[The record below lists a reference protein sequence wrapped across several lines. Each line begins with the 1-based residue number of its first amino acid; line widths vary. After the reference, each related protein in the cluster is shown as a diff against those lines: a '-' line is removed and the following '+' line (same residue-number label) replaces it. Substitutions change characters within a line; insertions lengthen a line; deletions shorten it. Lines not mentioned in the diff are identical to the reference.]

1 MNNSLYMFLVNYLFQ
16 NQNVN
21 MTINTQTVTCNY
33 DPLKGG
39 YWSNNPI
46 VCEPLTCLNPLP
58 SPDPSGAA
66 KNIVYS
72 PNPVT
77 NQQYQTTI
85 NFTCPANLTLPTII
99 SSNFSFN
106 YNVASGMIY
115 NVSAFCD
122 IDR

>member
-1 MNNSLYMFLVNYLFQ
+1 
-16 NQNVN
+16 

-33 DPLKGG
+33 DPTKGG

-46 VCEPLTCLNPLP
+46 VCEPLTCLYPLP
-58 SPDPSGAA
+58 VPDPTGAT
-66 KNIVYS
+66 KKIVYS

-106 YNVASGMIY
+106 YNVASGFIY